1 MFLKTIG
8 FITLFIISLNNV
20 ASAQTG
26 ITNDIH
32 RNLVQ
37 MTRHLQT
44 IEEKLNA
51 LEEEMKVI
59 AEEEEK
65 ALMNVASHQ
74 HNLMQVLQTLK
85 HWREYSP
92 ALIAFSTISSDDL
105 IHSLLAL
112 QSVSPQLEKQNKII
126 LEAVGRVA
134 TLRRHLQ
141 EKAKQSDLIKSDYQ
155 KSLQEQAGLFETK
168 FQKMDTQDPEFVA
181 LHEKLKGKEKLTP
194 EELIAYLQTFVT
206 GEETQSKNEELILF
220 EAVVGKRIQPCQ
232 GAICHDSTEQ
242 NLVLKIES
250 RSEAQVASPWD
261 CRVVQINFVENKG
274 HLVILKKD
282 NFYMIVSGLGSINCR
297 LGEFLHAGEPLGC
310 MPSSSS
316 AVTEQKI
323 TYGNLP
329 SKKQLLTIELR
340 KGIQLLDPTPYLRPN
355 SDDKKV

>member
-1 MFLKTIG
+1 MFLKTIS
-8 FITLFIISLNNV
+8 FAIILLISLSKV
-20 ASAQTG
+20 ASTQVG
-26 ITNDIH
+26 PTNDVH
-32 RNLVQ
+32 RNLIQ
-37 MTRHLQT
+37 ITRHLQT
-44 IEEKLNA
+44 IEEKLNI
-51 LEEEMKVI
+51 LEEEMKAV

-74 HNLMQVLQTLK
+74 HNLVQVLQTLK

-92 ALIAFSTISSDDL
+92 ALIAFSTISSGDL

-112 QSVSPQLEKQNKII
+112 QSLSPQLEKQNKTIV
-126 LEAVGRVA
+126 EAIKRVA
-134 TLRRHLQ
+134 ALRLHLQ
-141 EKAKQSDLIKSDYQ
+141 EKAKQSDLIKGEYQ
-155 KSLQEQAGLFETK
+155 ESLQKQASLFEVK

-181 LHEKLKGKEKLTP
+181 FQEKLKHKEKMTSD
-194 EELIAYLQTFVT
+194 ELITYLQTLVT
-206 GEETQSKNEELILF
+206 GEEGQSKNEELILF

-261 CRVVQINFVENKG
+261 SRVVQLSFVENKG
-274 HLVILKKD
+274 HIVMLKKD
-282 NFYMIVSGLGSINCR
+282 NFYIIVSGLGSINCR

-316 AVTEQKI
+316 AVTEQK
-323 TYGNLP
+323 TVYGNSA

-340 KGIQLLDPTPYLRPN
+340 KGIQILDPTPYLRPN